1 MRVLSL
7 TAALLLSARPV
18 DAQCANGSAPPC
30 LAARPAPTAG
40 APDTQIIAVLP
51 FRVAGA
57 DSTYGEG
64 VAELVAAEFTG
75 EGGPRSADMGT
86 VIRAWQRAGGS
97 ARTPL
102 PQDAAMRVAL
112 QVGAGRLVT
121 GSVVALRNR
130 LTLTALVMRVP
141 SGQVVARTPLVL
153 GPEDSLPEL
162 LRRLSANLLATA
174 APRATGE
181 RREAATSSPEALR
194 AYMAGRA
201 DYRRGHYQQ
210 ATAHLI
216 RALDADSSYV
226 LAAFAL
232 SQTSAWGVRV
242 DNLTHF
248 REIAWRGRDHLGAR
262 DRALLEAELGPR
274 YPEATPRAERL
285 AAAEHAVSVAPD
297 SPEAWYYLGDTHF
310 HWGAFMGVLDARR
323 RARDALERSIA
334 LDSTGGVLSHL
345 LELAILEGDTARARS
360 LLQVF
365 RRLDSG
371 GDLIRQEQWLVA
383 ALLRDTVSL
392 HRAHQEADSMN
403 ALQLRQVANVLQY
416 AGLAVDGE
424 VDTALGRA
432 ERQSRTRQER
442 ELFVRAAVTAAMNAG
457 RPTLAPAM
465 LDRMEDR
472 TWRDVNLVAFA
483 MGGTGID
490 STVAALAAERLA
502 ESANGSV
509 DAPNR
514 SRYYAAMCMLARWHL
529 EVGDTLRV
537 DDAVKTLRAGEG
549 SEDGGW
555 AQTCAALL
563 PALAEAAGVK
573 RYQGALARFDS
584 LMRTGPPVSDPYMG
598 IQLGRAYAAR
608 GDLISAL
615 AAVRRREYLQGQPPY
630 WLAVTLREEGR
641 LAALTGDTT
650 GAVRAYRHYLALRRD
665 PEPRLVPQRDSVRA
679 ELARLGAV
687 RK

>member
-1 MRVLSL
+1 MRTLAL
-7 TAALLLSARPV
+7 TAVLQVGWRFLA
-18 DAQCANGSAPPC
+18 AQCPDGSPPPC
-30 LAARPAPTAG
+30 QGARSVSVPR
-40 APDTQIIAVLP
+40 APDPQVIAVLP

-64 VAELVAAEFTG
+64 VAELIAAEFTG

-97 ARTPL
+97 AHTPL
-102 PQDAAMRVAL
+102 SQDAAMRVAL
-112 QVGAGRLVT
+112 QVGAGRLAT

-141 SGQVVARTPLVL
+141 DGREVARTPPVM

-162 LRRLSANLLATA
+162 LRRLSTNLLATA

-201 DYRRGHYQQ
+201 DYRRGRYQQ
-210 ATAHLI
+210 AAAHLV
-216 RALDADSSYV
+216 RALDADSSFV

-232 SQTSAWGVRV
+232 TQASTWGARV
-242 DNLTHF
+242 DNLMHF

-262 DRALLEAELGPR
+262 DRALLEAELGQR

-285 AAAEHAVSVAPD
+285 AAAERAVSVAPD

-310 HWGAFMGVLDARR
+310 HWGAFIGIPDARR

-334 LDSTGGVLSHL
+334 QDSTGGVLSHL

-360 LLQVF
+360 LLHVF

-371 GDLIRQEQWLVA
+371 GDLFRQEQWLVA

-392 HRAHQEADSMN
+392 HRAHQEADSMS

-416 AGLAVDGE
+416 AGLALDGE

-442 ELFVRAAVTAAMNAG
+442 ELTVLAAVTAAVNAG
-457 RPTLAPAM
+457 RPTRGVAM
-465 LDRMEDR
+465 LDRMEEGTR
-472 TWRDVNLVAFA
+472 RDVNLLAFA
-483 MGGTGID
+483 LGGTGID
-490 STVAALAAERLA
+490 TALVARAAERVA
-502 ESANGSV
+502 EFADGPE
-509 DAPNR
+509 DPGNR
-514 SRYYAAMCMLARWHL
+514 NRYYLAVCTLARWRL
-529 EVGDTLRV
+529 EKSDTSHV
-537 DDAVKTLRAGEG
+537 DHAVTALRAAQR
-549 SEDGGW
+549 SDV
-555 AQTCAALL
+555 AQTCAGLL

-573 RYQGALARFDS
+573 RHQGALVRFDS
-584 LMRTGPPVSDPYMG
+584 LMRIGSTGSDPYMG

-608 GDLISAL
+608 GDPISAL
-615 AAVRRREYLQGQPPY
+615 AAVRRREYLQGLPPY
-630 WLAVTLREEGR
+630 LLAVTLREEGR

-679 ELARLGAV
+679 ELARLEAV